1 MDRKNTNT
9 KTILIVD
16 DQPVC
21 SYGLQRMLAEHPE
34 FEIKSYVKTLE
45 EAFRQDAPDIIAVDI
60 STAKTKGIA
69 ALKDMKSRFSNAS
82 ILVITNH
89 DELLFAERCLKA
101 GATGYIMKTA
111 GRDEVILALV
121 DVSKGNLHV
130 SSRMRERMLSR
141 LSGAATVDE
150 EKKFDRL
157 SDRELLIVQH
167 IGQSKN
173 NKEIANE
180 LQISVKTIESH
191 RSRIKAKLQLG
202 SPNELVRFAMKLQ
215 SAAY

>member
-1 MDRKNTNT
+1 M
-9 KTILIVD
+9 VD

-21 SYGLQRMLAEHPE
+21 GYGLQRMLLDSSE
-34 FEIKSYVKTLE
+34 FSIESHVRTID
-45 EAFRQDAPDIIAVDI
+45 EALRQQAPDIITIDI

-69 ALKDMKSRFSNAS
+69 ALKDMKAKFAGAA
-82 ILVITNH
+82 ILVITGH
-89 DELLFAERCLKA
+89 DEVLFAERCLKA
-101 GATGYIMKTA
+101 GASGYIMKTA
-111 GRDEVILALV
+111 EKDEVMLALM
-121 DVSKGNLHV
+121 DVAKGNLHV
-130 SSRMRERMLSR
+130 SSRMRERMLNR
-141 LSGAATVDE
+141 LSGQTQLEE
-150 EKKFDRL
+150 EKNFERL

-191 RSRIKAKLQLG
+191 RSRIKAKLRLG

-215 SAAY
+215 SAVY